1 MTIERAPLRF
11 PRAGAVALTVL
22 TLGAGAHLLAGGQLP
37 ALPIMAAL
45 AAVIALSAVLLAG
58 RKMTAPALGAYLSAS
73 QFVLHQAFTM
83 LSGTGAAISG
93 VPAHHGGAH
102 GLATATVAE
111 GAVPYGHLAA
121 DAGSAMTIA
130 HAVATLGT
138 ALFLARGEDALWAL
152 LDLLRPLRG
161 TVEPAAFPPAAR
173 ITFTPALDVRARR
186 AVLGEVPARG
196 PPGIFLSPFKTPIS

>member
-1 MTIERAPLRF
+1 MVTERAPLRL

-22 TLGAGAHLLAGGQLP
+22 TLGAGAHVLAGGQLP

-58 RKMTAPALGAYLSAS
+58 RKMTAPTLAAYLSAS
-73 QFVLHQAFTM
+73 QLALHQGFTT
-83 LSGTGAAISG
+83 LSYSSSSLPGA
-93 VPAHHGGAH
+93 PAHHGITH
-102 GLATATVAE
+102 GSAAATVPE

-130 HAVATLGT
+130 HAVATLVT

-152 LDLLRPLRG
+152 VDLLRPLG
-161 TVEPAAFPPAAR
+161 GAVQAAAFPPALR
-173 ITFTPALDVRARR
+173 IVFTPATDAGPRE

-196 PPGIFLSPFKTPIS
+196 PPGTFRSA